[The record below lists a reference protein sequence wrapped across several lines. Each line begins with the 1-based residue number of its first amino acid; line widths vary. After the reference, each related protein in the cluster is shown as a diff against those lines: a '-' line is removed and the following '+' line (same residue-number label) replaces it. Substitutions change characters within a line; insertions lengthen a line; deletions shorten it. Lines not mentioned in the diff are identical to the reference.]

1 MPKGQEDQE
10 AQEPKWDV
18 FVDKFNSLGMES
30 LLRLFEIKERE
41 KISNSPL
48 NVRDSFDKKW
58 GELTGKPYYQ
68 AITTVQ
74 QVMAPFDGRND
85 TRRSDPRSL
94 NYREPITFTKLFWQK
109 IRRKRGKKMHDFFI
123 IEGLTG
129 AGARRPL
136 FGGISVERLF
146 MVFGDNIASM
156 IVADAKKEGRGELK
170 ENIEIP
176 VEGYWEV
183 QFAPQKDINEEK
195 DVRLTVEG
203 VCLRMLR
210 MVPVIMPGF
219 YIEAADN
226 TTKPIYTH
234 ESGKGRQ
241 KVGSVQ
247 KYPYTVLRQSE
258 MEEYLVQKAKGD
270 KEQREH
276 ERREEEAV

>member
-1 MPKGQEDQE
+1 MSKGQEDQE
-10 AQEPKWDV
+10 AQEPKWEV

-30 LLRLFEIKERE
+30 LLRSFEIKERE
-41 KISNSPL
+41 KIGNSPL

-58 GELTGKPYYQ
+58 RELTGKPYYQ

-123 IEGLTG
+123 IEGLTE

-183 QFAPQKDINEEK
+183 QFAPQKDTNDEK
-195 DVRLTVEG
+195 DVLKAELADIKKLIKQAIELIHNSEEYYSG
-203 VCLRMLR
+203 MNILSE
-210 MVPVIMPGF
+210 
-219 YIEAADN
+219 YIAIIENKNEPEPAAD
-226 TTKPIYTH
+226 
-234 ESGKGRQ
+234 S
-241 KVGSVQ
+241 
-247 KYPYTVLRQSE
+247 
-258 MEEYLVQKAKGD
+258 
-270 KEQREH
+270 
-276 ERREEEAV
+276 